1 MGHEG
6 YHHANQIDL
15 PMIGRDTE
23 FGAGGVGLRPSAGEA
38 TGALVRPLGAFERLY
53 HRYQQ
58 KNPMHFCVVAEL
70 AEDLDPSAL
79 DAALLAVQHRHPLL
93 NTYID
98 DHPPSRLGL
107 YRPATVSPI
116 PLTIVDAAAGHT
128 WTELVAGELARPFD
142 TCSAPMIRVVLLRAG
157 PSNPAAIIVTADHA
171 IADGLSAR
179 SILRDVFSA
188 LNGHELHALPAP
200 PSQEELICR
209 IRDAQPAAAPATNG
223 QPQPTPPQ
231 WLAAL
236 STFRRFDGAL
246 PHLSAI
252 TFDEDL
258 TRRLVART
266 RVERTT
272 VHCALVSA
280 MTRAIIES
288 GRNEFVRMMSPIEIR
303 SHIGVDDDVC
313 LYITATRTAFTR
325 DQLTD
330 LWDMARIVSDQ
341 LAGARSVPE
350 LLSSSA
356 ATEQFIPVDA
366 TTEDAEAFL
375 LAGLSFE
382 AVASNLGVL
391 DMGPPEAVRPVA
403 IWGPAV
409 LGQLQDELNTGICTF
424 NGQLRMLTASHNPL
438 VDYLDRV
445 RHILD
450 AAC

>member
-1 MGHEG
+1 
-6 YHHANQIDL
+6 
-15 PMIGRDTE
+15 MIGRDPE
-23 FGAGGVGLRPSAGEA
+23 FGAGGVGLRPSAGETA
-38 TGALVRPLGAFERLY
+38 GALVRPLGAFERLY

-58 KNPMHFCVVAEL
+58 KNAMHFCVVAEL
-70 AEDLDPSAL
+70 ADDLNPSAL

-93 NTYID
+93 NVYVD
-98 DHPPSRLGL
+98 DRPQTRLGL

-116 PLTIVDAAAGHT
+116 PLRIVDAAGGRT
-128 WTELVAGELARPFD
+128 WRDLVAEELAHPFD
-142 TCSAPMIRVVLLRAG
+142 TCSAPMIRVVLLRSG
-157 PSNPAAIIVTADHA
+157 PGNPAAIVVTADHT

-200 PSQEELICR
+200 PSQEELICSL
-209 IRDAQPAAAPATNG
+209 RDAQPAAAPATNG
-223 QPQPTPPQ
+223 QPQPEQ
-231 WLAAL
+231 LEWLGTLCAI
-236 STFRRFDGAL
+236 RRFDGAL

-258 TRRLVART
+258 TRRLVARART
-266 RVERTT
+266 ERTT

-280 MTRAIIES
+280 MSRAIIES
-288 GRNEFVRMMSPIEIR
+288 GRNESVRMMSPIEIR

-325 DQLTD
+325 GQLTD

-341 LAGARSVPE
+341 LAGARSVPA

-356 ATEQFIPVDA
+356 ATEQFIPVGA
-366 TTEDAEAFL
+366 STEDAEAFL

-409 LGQLQDELNTGICTF
+409 LGQLQGELNTGICTF
-424 NGQLRMLTASHNPL
+424 NGQLRMLTASHDPL

-445 RHILD
+445 RDIVD
-450 AAC
+450 IAC

>member
-1 MGHEG
+1 
-6 YHHANQIDL
+6 
-15 PMIGRDTE
+15 MIGRDPE
-23 FGAGGVGLRPSAGEA
+23 FGAEGVGLRPSAGEA
-38 TGALVRPLGAFERLY
+38 TGVLVRPLGAFERLY

-58 KNPMHFCVVAEL
+58 KNAMHFCVVAEL
-70 AEDLDPSAL
+70 ADDLDPSAL
-79 DAALLAVQHRHPLL
+79 DAAFLAVQHRHPLL
-93 NTYID
+93 NVYVD
-98 DHPPSRLGL
+98 DHPQTRLGL

-116 PLTIVDAAAGHT
+116 PLRIVDAAGGRT
-128 WTELVAGELARPFD
+128 WRDLVAEELAHPFD
-142 TCSAPMIRVVLLRAG
+142 TCSAPMIRVVLLRSG
-157 PSNPAAIIVTADHA
+157 PGNPAAIVVTVDHT

-188 LNGHELHALPAP
+188 LNGHELPVLPAP

-209 IRDAQPAAAPATNG
+209 LRDAQPAAAPATNG
-223 QPQPTPPQ
+223 QPQSEQPE
-231 WLAAL
+231 WLGTLCAI
-236 STFRRFDGAL
+236 RRFDGAL

-252 TFDEDL
+252 TIDEDL

-266 RVERTT
+266 RAERTT

-280 MTRAIIES
+280 MSRVIIES
-288 GRNEFVRMMSPIEIR
+288 GRNEWVRMMSPIEIR

-341 LAGARSVPE
+341 LAGARSVPA

-356 ATEQFIPVDA
+356 ATEHFIPVGA

-375 LAGLSFE
+375 SAGLSFE

-409 LGQLQDELNTGICTF
+409 LGQLQGELNTGICTF
-424 NGQLRMLTASHNPL
+424 NGQLRMLTASHDPL

-445 RHILD
+445 RDILD

>member
-1 MGHEG
+1 
-6 YHHANQIDL
+6 
-15 PMIGRDTE
+15 MIGRDPE
-23 FGAGGVGLRPSAGEA
+23 FRAGGVRLRPSAGEA
-38 TGALVRPLGAFERLY
+38 TDALVRPLGAFERLY

-58 KNPMHFCVVAEL
+58 KNAMHFCVVAEL
-70 AEDLDPSAL
+70 ADDPDPSAL
-79 DAALLAVQHRHPLL
+79 DTALLAVQHRHPLL
-93 NTYID
+93 NVYVD
-98 DHPPSRLGL
+98 DHPQTRLGL

-116 PLTIVDAAAGHT
+116 PLRIVDAAAGHT
-128 WTELVAGELARPFD
+128 WRDVVAEELARPFD
-142 TCSAPMIRVVLLRAG
+142 TRSAPMIRVVLLRSG
-157 PSNPAAIIVTADHA
+157 PGNPAAIVVTVDHT

-188 LNGHELHALPAP
+188 LNGHELHALAAP
-200 PSQEELICR
+200 PPQEELICR
-209 IRDAQPAAAPATNG
+209 LRDAHSAAAVAATNG
-223 QPQPTPPQ
+223 QPQPEQPE
-231 WLAAL
+231 WLETLCAIQ
-236 STFRRFDGAL
+236 RFDGAV

-258 TRRLVART
+258 TERLVARA
-266 RVERTT
+266 RAERTT
-272 VHCALVSA
+272 VHSALVSA
-280 MTRAIIES
+280 MSRAIIES

-330 LWDMARIVSDQ
+330 LWDMARIVSEQ
-341 LAGARSVPE
+341 LAGARSVPA

-391 DMGPPEAVRPVA
+391 DMGPPEAIRPVA

-409 LGQLQDELNTGICTF
+409 LGQLQGELNTGICTF
-424 NGQLRMLTASHNPL
+424 NGQLRMLTASHDPL
-438 VDYLDRV
+438 VDYLDHV
-445 RHILD
+445 RDILD

>member
-1 MGHEG
+1 
-6 YHHANQIDL
+6 
-15 PMIGRDTE
+15 MIGRDTE
-23 FGAGGVGLRPSAGEA
+23 FGTGGVGLRPSAGEA

-58 KNPMHFCVVAEL
+58 KNAMHFCVVAEL
-70 AEDLDPSAL
+70 AGDLDPSAL
-79 DAALLAVQHRHPLL
+79 DDALLAVQHRHPLL
-93 NTYID
+93 NVYVD
-98 DHPPSRLGL
+98 DHPQTRLGL

-128 WTELVAGELARPFD
+128 CFDLVAGELARPFD
-142 TCSAPMIRVVLLRAG
+142 TCSAPMIRVVLLRSG
-157 PSNPAAIIVTADHA
+157 PSNLAAIVVTVDHT

-209 IRDAQPAAAPATNG
+209 LRDAQPAAAPATDG
-223 QPQPTPPQ
+223 QPQPEQPE
-231 WLAAL
+231 WLGTLCAM
-236 STFRRFDGAL
+236 RRFDGAL
-246 PHLSAI
+246 PHLSAT
-252 TFDEDL
+252 TFGEDL
-258 TRRLVART
+258 TRRLVARA
-266 RVERTT
+266 RAERTT
-272 VHCALVSA
+272 VHSALVSA
-280 MTRAIIES
+280 MSRAIIES
-288 GRNEFVRMMSPIEIR
+288 RRNEFVRMMSPIAIR

-325 DQLTD
+325 DQLTA

-341 LAGARSVPE
+341 LAGARSVPA

-356 ATEQFIPVDA
+356 ATEQFIPVGA
-366 TTEDAEAFL
+366 TAEDAEAFM

-391 DMGPPEAVRPVA
+391 DMGPSETVRPVA

-409 LGQLQDELNTGICTF
+409 LGQVQSELNTGICTF
-424 NGQLRMLTASHNPL
+424 NGQLRMMTASHDPL
-438 VDYLDRV
+438 PHYLDRV
-445 RHILD
+445 RDILD
-450 AAC
+450 TAC